1 MSPPGPAACSACGTS
16 YEVPMVDAARPMPE
30 SPATNL
36 PGRPRDE
43 ACSPRSASPPPE
55 AEAGR
60 RPERDPAKTLD

>member
-1 MSPPGPAACSACGTS
+1 
-16 YEVPMVDAARPMPE
+16 MVDAARPMPE
-30 SPATNL
+30 SPAPNL

>member
-30 SPATNL
+30 SLAPDL

-43 ACSPRSASPPPE
+43 ACSPRSASPSPE
-55 AEAGR
+55 ADG
-60 RPERDPAKTLD
+60 RPERDPAKAP